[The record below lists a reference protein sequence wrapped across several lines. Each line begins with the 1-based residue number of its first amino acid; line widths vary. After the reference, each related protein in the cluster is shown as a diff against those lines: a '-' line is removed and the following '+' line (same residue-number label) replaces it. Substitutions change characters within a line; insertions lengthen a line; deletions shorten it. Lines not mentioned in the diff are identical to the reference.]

1 MASWQ
6 PRSGSPWYGVDDAL
20 LRRLEIHETQV
31 HALEPGRELV
41 DLGDSLALFDSTDPD
56 PFFNR
61 IGAIRW
67 PHEPVAFESSL
78 ASALRLFEER
88 RRQPYLWLSPGF
100 LSPPDLPD
108 RLHGHGFVEVGDG
121 ALMMIL
127 VDDPRPRPRRPLA
140 VGASLERLTD
150 HGLDGGRAGAR
161 AAAVVVAEAFG
172 VSADRIGPLTDRIAF
187 GIGDPAQ
194 DIRLVRV
201 DGEPAAVG
209 RRNDRDGMS
218 YLSAIGTRRAF
229 QGRGLAEAITRALV
243 EEALELGIEH
253 IYLGTY
259 GDNAAALTVYRR
271 VGFAVI
277 GGPAL
282 ELLRP

>member
-6 PRSGSPWYGVDDAL
+6 PRSGPPWYGVDDAL

-31 HALEPGRELV
+31 HALDPGRELV
-41 DLGDSLALFDSTDPD
+41 DLGDAVGLFDSTDPD

-67 PHEPVAFESSL
+67 SHEPAAFESSL
-78 ASALRLFEER
+78 AAALQLFEDR
-88 RRQPYLWLSPGF
+88 KRQPYLWLSPGY
-100 LSPPDLPD
+100 LSPPDLAD
-108 RLHGHGFVEVGDG
+108 RLKGHGFVEVGDG

-127 VDDPRPRPRRPLA
+127 VDDPRPRPHRPLA
-140 VGASLERLTD
+140 PGATLERLTD
-150 HGLDGGRAGAR
+150 QEADGGRSGAR

-172 VSADRIGPLTDRIAF
+172 VSADRVGPLTDRIALS
-187 GIGDPAQ
+187 IGDPAQ

-218 YLSAIGTRRAF
+218 YLSAIGTRRPF
-229 QGRGLAEAITRALV
+229 QRRGLAEAVTRELV
-243 EEALELGIEH
+243 EEALALGIEH
-253 IYLGTY
+253 VYLGAY
-259 GDNAAALTVYRR
+259 ADNGPALTVYGR
-271 VGFAVI
+271 VGFAAI
-277 GGPAL
+277 GDPAM